1 MVFDE
6 ILDTKRQGGAQVL
19 GVVPPVGIQAL
30 EFLGCPGGLPGH
42 RLKDHVHLYKHIC
55 IYKSIY
61 KHVYICIYIYIHII
75 HTHVHIYIYICIY
88 VYVYTYVYVYIYIYT
103 HIHTYIP
110 IHIYIY
116 IYTCEDLRLLVAQLH
131 GPKVAVHHYLADRLR
146 FGSAS
151 SVVGLH
157 LVKEFVCLRWIF
169 LALNTASS
177 HCPGRSRGSVPR

>member
-1 MVFDE
+1 M
-6 ILDTKRQGGAQVL
+6 
-19 GVVPPVGIQAL
+19 
-30 EFLGCPGGLPGH
+30 
-42 RLKDHVHLYKHIC
+42 YM
-55 IYKSIY
+55 
-61 KHVYICIYIYIHII
+61 YIHMYMYIYIYIHISI
-75 HTHVHIYIYICIY
+75 HIYPY
-88 VYVYTYVYVYIYIYT
+88 
-103 HIHTYIP
+103 
-110 IHIYIY
+110 IYIY